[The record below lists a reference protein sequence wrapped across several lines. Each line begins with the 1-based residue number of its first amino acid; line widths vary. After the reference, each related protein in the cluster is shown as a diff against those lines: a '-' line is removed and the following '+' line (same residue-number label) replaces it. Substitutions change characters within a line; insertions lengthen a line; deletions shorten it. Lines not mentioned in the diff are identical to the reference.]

1 MQASREIRRRLRSS
15 RPLLCLVAVVL
26 VLQLAL
32 RALGSAFT
40 PPARLPAEARR
51 GVALRV
57 SLTTDETE
65 VEEVAAAPARGRKK
79 RKGGKLPSQLEG
91 LSAEEIAARKAKAL
105 DVWESLKVDVAAEL
119 ERYQTFRMD
128 KFEKFMRADSRGL
141 ALFELYKPGTPEYAE
156 FFEEHMGP
164 YIFELAEGKLK
175 EGLSQALGVIAVVG
189 TIAAIVG
196 YFGTDIIQGITAPF
210 TGFAEQF
217 VELYGF

>member
-32 RALGSAFT
+32 RTLGSAFT
-40 PPARLPAEARR
+40 PPARLLADARHR
-51 GVALRV
+51 VALRV
-57 SLTTDETE
+57 TLTSDETE
-65 VEEVAAAPARGRKK
+65 VEEVEATPTRGKK
-79 RKGGKLPSQLEG
+79 TKGKLPSQFEG
-91 LSAEEIAARKAKAL
+91 LSAEEIAAHKAKAL
-105 DVWESLKVDVAAEL
+105 DIWESIKVDVAAEL

-164 YIFELAEGKLK
+164 YIFELAESKLK